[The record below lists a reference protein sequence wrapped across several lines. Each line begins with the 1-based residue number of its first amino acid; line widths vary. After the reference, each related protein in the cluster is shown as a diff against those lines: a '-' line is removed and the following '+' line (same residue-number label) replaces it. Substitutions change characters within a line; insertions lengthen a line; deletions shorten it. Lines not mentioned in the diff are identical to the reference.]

1 MKKFMY
7 LGLVSAGISSVV
19 VCLYLYSIYSFVPEG
34 SPDPLVSLDSP
45 MRQELTAVK
54 LVGMYVLLSLLASL
68 ILGVLNKYMGK
79 WGLFTL
85 NAVVSATSI
94 LGFYFVLTYLRDG
107 WDVFQII
114 GTPLF
119 YIWPLIW
126 LGCQPLFLIESN
138 TNVK

>member
-1 MKKFMY
+1 
-7 LGLVSAGISSVV
+7 
-19 VCLYLYSIYSFVPEG
+19 
-34 SPDPLVSLDSP
+34 
-45 MRQELTAVK
+45 MRHELTAIK
-54 LVGMYVLLSLLASL
+54 LVGIYVFMSLLSSMLLG
-68 ILGVLNKYMGK
+68 ILNKYLGK
-79 WGLFTL
+79 WGLFIL
-85 NAVVSATSI
+85 NAIVSAASI

-138 TNVK
+138 NNVK